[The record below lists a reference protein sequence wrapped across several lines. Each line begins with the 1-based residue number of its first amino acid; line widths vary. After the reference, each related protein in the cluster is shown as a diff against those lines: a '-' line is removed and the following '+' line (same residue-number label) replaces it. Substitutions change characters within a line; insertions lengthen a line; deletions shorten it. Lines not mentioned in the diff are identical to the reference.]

1 MPTAITVTPAI
12 WPIRFTKLTEVKKYG
27 DLCVKNAVIAMIP
40 TITGRL
46 PTSPPLRA
54 SQRPRST
61 AVRLSPCAAACTSA
75 GAAELTTLPP
85 PAPFPR

>member
-12 WPIRFTKLTEVKKYG
+12 WPIRFTKLTEVKKNG
-27 DLCVKNAVIAMIP
+27 DLYEKNAVIATIP

-54 SQRPRST
+54 SQRPRNT
-61 AVRLSPCAAACTSA
+61 AARLSPCAAACTSA
-75 GAAELTTLPP
+75 GAAVLMTRPP
-85 PAPFPR
+85 PVPCPR